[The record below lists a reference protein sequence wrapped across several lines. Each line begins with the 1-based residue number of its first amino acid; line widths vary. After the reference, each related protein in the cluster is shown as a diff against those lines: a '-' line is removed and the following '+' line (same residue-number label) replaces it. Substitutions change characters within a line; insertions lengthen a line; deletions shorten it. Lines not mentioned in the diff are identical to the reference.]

1 MNRTYRRLFICA
13 AAMFAVFSSFMVRA
27 ADYPAGPIK
36 LINPFPPGGAT
47 DLAGR
52 LLATHLTNEWKQTV
66 VVESRAGGNGM
77 IGPTAVARS
86 KPDGYTLLIASPSL
100 ATAAATVKD
109 MPIDPVKEL
118 DGVSQLVETDFIIA
132 INPSLPAKTL
142 REFIALAKAS
152 PGKLNYGSYAA
163 GARLSTEYFKSLA
176 GIDLTHVGY
185 KGEALTIQAL
195 AANEV
200 QLVIATSVTL
210 KEPAAKNAV
219 RALAVSGPRRSA
231 SMPDIPT
238 SAEAGLPAF
247 NQMVWFGVFAPAGTP
262 AEIKN
267 KLSAEIAN
275 FLKQR
280 DVIDRLHSM
289 GLEPKGSKPDEL
301 SAFLQNEIRI
311 AVETGKKAG
320 IEPQ

>member
-1 MNRTYRRLFICA
+1 
-13 AAMFAVFSSFMVRA
+13 
-27 ADYPAGPIK
+27 
-36 LINPFPPGGAT
+36 
-47 DLAGR
+47 
-52 LLATHLTNEWKQTV
+52 
-66 VVESRAGGNGM
+66 
-77 IGPTAVARS
+77 
-86 KPDGYTLLIASPSL
+86 
-100 ATAAATVKD
+100 
-109 MPIDPVKEL
+109 
-118 DGVSQLVETDFIIA
+118 
-132 INPSLPAKTL
+132 
-142 REFIALAKAS
+142 
-152 PGKLNYGSYAA
+152 
-163 GARLSTEYFKSLA
+163 
-176 GIDLTHVGY
+176 
-185 KGEALTIQAL
+185 
-195 AANEV
+195 
-200 QLVIATSVTL
+200 
-210 KEPAAKNAV
+210 
-219 RALAVSGPRRSA
+219 
-231 SMPDIPT
+231 MPDIPT